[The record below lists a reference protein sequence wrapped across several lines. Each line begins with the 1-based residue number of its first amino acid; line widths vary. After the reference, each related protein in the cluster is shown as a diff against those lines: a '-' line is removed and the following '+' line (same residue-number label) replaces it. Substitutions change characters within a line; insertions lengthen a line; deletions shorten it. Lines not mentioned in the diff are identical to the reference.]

1 MEELE
6 KMSQKLETLSNALC
20 DVCLINPKDSTI
32 YKKCMEMYNYINSC
46 RNFVDRE
53 IDKLIDAGAV

>member
-6 KMSQKLETLSNALC
+6 NMSRKLEALSDALC

-32 YKKCMEMYNYINSC
+32 YRKCMEMYDYINSC
-46 RNFVDRE
+46 RNFVDSE
-53 IDKLIDAGAV
+53 IDKLIDAGTV